1 MFKEMSKDVAK
12 FTLNPHVRW
21 ILVLV
26 LIMYVFSLD
35 QFITKEG
42 DLLLKSTGVKLVVIL
57 LVVLLAD
64 RDPFMAVLLA
74 VAYLVSLHSLPYI
87 EGMET
92 KMKSDDS
99 DHSDDNKK
107 KLAEYTAIQDFLK
120 KKGNFDKLTKFMND
134 KKQTPGLLDLAK
146 MDDPDLLKKKE

>member
-1 MFKEMSKDVAK
+1 MFKELSKEVSK
-12 FTLNPHVRW
+12 VTLNPHLRW
-21 ILVLV
+21 VFVLL

-35 QFITKEG
+35 QLVTREG
-42 DLLLKSTGVKLVVIL
+42 NALLKSTGAKLFVML

-74 VAYLVSLHSLPYI
+74 VSYLVSLHSLPFL

-99 DHSDDNKK
+99 GKKELTDSQKKNILNIQKCFQDNGKEIGMVE
-107 KLAEYTAIQDFLK
+107 LAEQYLK
-120 KKGNFDKLTKFMND
+120 
-134 KKQTPGLLDLAK
+134 
-146 MDDPDLLKKKE
+146 LKDYKKE

>member
-1 MFKEMSKDVAK
+1 MFKELSKEVSK
-12 FTLNPHVRW
+12 VTLNPHLRW
-21 ILVLV
+21 VFVLL

-35 QFITKEG
+35 QLVTREG
-42 DLLLKSTGVKLVVIL
+42 NALLKSTGAKLIVML

-74 VAYLVSLHSLPYI
+74 VAYLVSLHSLPFL
-87 EGMET
+87 EGMDN
-92 KMKSDDS
+92 KSDDP

-107 KLAEYTAIQDFLK
+107 KLAEYTAIQDFLS
-120 KKGNFDKLTKFMND
+120 KKGNFDKLTKFMKD
-134 KKQTPGLLDLAK
+134 KKQTPGLLDLVK

>member
-1 MFKEMSKDVAK
+1 MFKELSKEVSK
-12 FTLNPHVRW
+12 VTLNPHLRW
-21 ILVLV
+21 VFVLL

-35 QFITKEG
+35 QLVTREG
-42 DLLLKSTGVKLVVIL
+42 NALLKSTGAKLIVML

-74 VAYLVSLHSLPYI
+74 VAYLVSLHSLPFL

-120 KKGNFDKLTKFMND
+120 KKGNFDKLTKFMKD